1 MKPRKVP
8 NPASKYEQANLRKD
22 PQVKKWIQRL
32 EADPEATIATVDEDK
47 LAFITAE
54 VMRRRGDD
62 FQPDEY
68 QKKMIETCPVVAA
81 PDLTDVATD
90 LRHVFEQPEMQTFWK
105 QWQGKRNKHGRAPD
119 FTAAKSVLSVFGMGG
134 ISQHLDTV
142 YERVKTDKAIK
153 AVFEE
158 LEGRPLERPPS
169 RGAQPAL
176 LHYSRICDLLPR
188 LAEND
193 ACRWQ
198 AMTAN
203 IEMIKELAR
212 LYPKAKIGKR
222 LLVDSTAI
230 EAWAPQYSAGSKD
243 DPRYAKRE
251 AKLNARTP
259 DAGFRAYIYKG
270 SKQDIDV
277 GDKVPV
283 GLNKKV
289 KAWRGYYFQVIAD
302 QATGLPLV
310 WMMFNAKHQEH
321 YGLLTLLRDL
331 HQLWPD
337 IDAELIAG
345 DSAFSNNEVCRTC
358 EVDYGIAPVF
368 RLKPTEQTKKE
379 VIPLKP
385 GDSRDSS
392 VIAISFQGHLIC
404 DPHRRVLPY
413 ASHTLAPRDGLRPGQ
428 TSKENEFR
436 VRALC
441 DTGTTLRPHPCKRPS
456 LRMSVNWHRLTRYP
470 HHNQGRPELFAM
482 RTAMLTRLNQIEC
495 LFNRLKGGLLLGGS
509 GSSRNRILD
518 KGALEAAF
526 SLGCLS
532 MSALSLANERSQH
545 GIAIGPIKSVN
556 QPLPAT
562 PPAQVIAFPKPLK
575 PAAAATVA
583 AAADTDRN
591 IPLTLKRPS
600 RKLAPPIARR

>member
-8 NPASKYEQANLRKD
+8 NPTSKYEQANLARD

-32 EADPEATIATVDEDK
+32 EADREATIKTVDEDK

-62 FQPDEY
+62 FQPDEL

-90 LRHVFEQPEMQTFWK
+90 LRHIFGQPEMQTFWK
-105 QWQGKRNKHGRAPD
+105 DWQGKRNKHGRAPD
-119 FTAAKSVLSVFGMGG
+119 FPAAKSVLTVFAMGG

-142 YERVKTDKAIK
+142 YERVKNDGAIK

-158 LEGRPLERPPS
+158 LGGRPLERPPS
-169 RGAQPAL
+169 RGTQPAL
-176 LHYSRICDLLPR
+176 LHYSRVCELLPR
-188 LAEND
+188 LAEGD

-203 IEMIKELAR
+203 IEMVKELAR
-212 LYPKAKIGKR
+212 LYPKAGIGKR
-222 LLVDSTAI
+222 LLVDSTAV
-230 EAWAPQYSAGSKD
+230 EAWAPQHSAGSKD
-243 DPRYAKRE
+243 DPQYAKRE

-259 DAGFRAYIYKG
+259 DAGFRAYTYNG
-270 SKQDIDV
+270 SKVDIDV
-277 GDKVPV
+277 GDKVAV
-283 GLNKKV
+283 GVNKKT

-310 WMMFNAKHQEH
+310 WMMFNAKQQEH
-321 YGLLTLLRDL
+321 HGLLALLSDL

-337 IDAELIAG
+337 INAELIAG

-368 RLKPTEQTKKE
+368 RLKPSEQTMKKN
-379 VIPLKP
+379 IPLKP
-385 GDSRDSS
+385 GDSRDGS
-392 VIAISFQGHLIC
+392 VVAISYQGHIIC
-404 DPHRRVLPY
+404 DPHRRALPY
-413 ASHTLAPRDGLRPGQ
+413 ASHTLAPRHGLRPGQ

-436 VRALC
+436 IRALC

-482 RTAMLTRLNQIEC
+482 RTAMLARLNQIEG

-509 GSSRNRILD
+509 GSSRNRLLD

-532 MSALSLANERSQH
+532 MTAISLANERIQH
-545 GIAIGPIKSVN
+545 GISVGAIKSVN
-556 QPLPAT
+556 PPPPAT
-562 PPAQVIAFPKPLK
+562 PPAQAIAFPKPLK
-575 PAAAATVA
+575 PAATTPAANKS
-583 AAADTDRN
+583 DTN

-600 RKLAPPIARR
+600 RKLAPSIVRR